1 MSMWDDVFG
10 GGSSSNPANAGMPY
24 LEQVPGTVSPYYNP
38 YINLGKAQTPG
49 LEHQY
54 HAAMRNPGGVENR
67 IGAGYQESP
76 GYQFSMQQ
84 ALDASNNTAASGGMA
99 GSPQHEQQNATLA
112 SNLADQDYYK
122 YLENAMNLYKG
133 GLQGSQG
140 LFNTGYNASD
150 ALAKELSRNLYSEAG
165 MQYAGQASQNAANQ
179 SMMGGLFGMGT
190 SLGGDYMLGK
200 MLAPAAMAA
209 V

>member
-10 GGSSSNPANAGMPY
+10 GGSSSNPANAAMPY
-24 LEQVPGTVSPYYNP
+24 LEQVPSTVSPYYNP

-112 SNLADQDYYK
+112 SNLANQDYYR
-122 YLENAMNLYKG
+122 YLENAMKLYSG

-140 LFNTGYNASD
+140 LFNTGYGASD

-165 MQYAGQASQNAANQ
+165 AQYSGQASQNMGK
-179 SMMGGLFGMGT
+179 SSLFGGLAGDAAGLGMA
-190 SLGGDYMLGK
+190 YML
-200 MLAPAAMAA
+200 M
-209 V
+209 